1 MKQLIRALIPAAVLV
16 AMLGLILLLPQKDVL
31 VEASISPDMPTG
43 YSLPGW
49 YGQKT
54 QESEAERQ
62 ILAADT
68 KFSKVNYRAAENN
81 DVFGLPRRASSP
93 VIDAS
98 IVFSGQDMNAS
109 IHRPELCLP
118 SQGFRNLVGRPATIE
133 LANGKVVPFTRL
145 SSERPLSEKR
155 GDSVR
160 YIHYYVFIGH
170 GHIKSTHMQRVMQD
184 MYDRLFTGTVER
196 WAYFQIGSY
205 WGDNVGMTEEEADR
219 NLRRLI
225 RELLPRIIRWEEMER

>member
-1 MKQLIRALIPAAVLV
+1 MNATIRALLPAAVLAV
-16 AMLGLILLLPQKDVL
+16 MLGIILSLPQKDVL

-43 YSLPGW
+43 TALTGW

-54 QESEAERQ
+54 QETEAERQ

-68 KFSKVNYRAAENN
+68 KFSKVNYRAASL
-81 DVFGLPRRASSP
+81 DDFGFSDSKAPI
-93 VIDAS
+93 IDAS

-118 SQGFRNLVGRPATIE
+118 AQGFRNLTGRPATVE
-133 LANGKVVPFTRL
+133 LANGKTLAFTRL
-145 SSERPLSEKR
+145 SSERPRSERR
-155 GDSVR
+155 GDSVHF
-160 YIHYYVFIGH
+160 IHYYVFVGK

-196 WAYFQIGSY
+196 WAYFLIGTY
-205 WGDNVGMTEEEADR
+205 WGDDIGISEADADR
-219 NLRRLI
+219 NLQRLI
-225 RELLPRIIRWEEMER
+225 SVLLPRIILWEDMEK

>member
-1 MKQLIRALIPAAVLV
+1 MKPIFRDLLPAAVL
-16 AMLGLILLLPQKDVL
+16 GLLLSLLLLLPQKDTL

-43 YSLPGW
+43 TQLAGW

-68 KFSKVNYRAAENN
+68 KFSKVNYRAASL
-81 DVFGLPRRASSP
+81 DDFSFSDSRAP
-93 VIDAS
+93 IIDAS

-118 SQGFRNLVGRPATIE
+118 SQGFRNLTGRPATIE
-133 LANGKVVPFTRL
+133 LANGKVLNFTRL
-145 SSERPLSEKR
+145 SSERPRSERR
-155 GDSVR
+155 GDSLHF
-160 YIHYYVFIGH
+160 IHYYVFIGK
-170 GHIKSTHMQRVMQD
+170 GHIKSTHLERVMQD

-196 WAYFQIGSY
+196 WAYFQIGTY
-205 WGDNVGMTEEEADR
+205 WGADTGISEEEADR
-219 NLRRLI
+219 NVQRLI
-225 RELLPRIIRWEEMER
+225 KVLLPRIIRWDEM

>member
-1 MKQLIRALIPAAVLV
+1 MKQLIRALLPVAVLV

-54 QESEAERQ
+54 QESEAERSM
-62 ILAADT
+62 LAADT
-68 KFSKVNYRAAENN
+68 KFSKVNYRAEIRNIF
-81 DVFGLPRRASSP
+81 DVPSGVGSA

-109 IHRPELCLP
+109 IHRPEICLP
-118 SQGFRNLVGRPATIE
+118 SQGFLNLTGHAAAIE
-133 LANGKVVPFTRL
+133 LANGKVLPFTRL

-155 GDSVR
+155 GDSVH

-205 WGDNVGMTEEEADR
+205 WGDNVGISEEEADR

-225 RELLPRIIRWEEMER
+225 RELLPRIIRWEEMEH

>member
-1 MKQLIRALIPAAVLV
+1 MKTPIRALIPAAAMA
-16 AMLGLILLLPQKDVL
+16 AMLGIILMLPQKDVL

-43 YSLPGW
+43 TQLAGW

-68 KFSKVNYRAAENN
+68 KFSKVNYRAASL
-81 DVFGLPRRASSP
+81 DDFSFRDSRSP
-93 VIDAS
+93 IIDAS

-118 SQGFRNLVGRPATIE
+118 AQGFRNLTGRPASIE
-133 LANGKVVPFTRL
+133 LANGKTLNFTRL
-145 SSERPLSEKR
+145 SSERPRSEKR
-155 GDSVR
+155 GDSLHF
-160 YIHYYVFIGH
+160 IHYYVFVGK

-196 WAYFQIGSY
+196 WAYFQVGTY
-205 WGDNVGMTEEEADR
+205 WGDDIGISETEAD
-219 NLRRLI
+219 NNVQRLI
-225 RELLPRIIRWEEMER
+225 RELLPRIIKWEEM

>member
-1 MKQLIRALIPAAVLV
+1 MNAAIRALLPAAVLAV
-16 AMLGLILLLPQKDVL
+16 MLGIIFALPQKDVL

-43 YSLPGW
+43 TALTGW

-54 QESEAERQ
+54 QETEAERQ

-68 KFSKVNYRAAENN
+68 KFSKVNYRAASL
-81 DVFGLPRRASSP
+81 DDFGFSDSKAP

-118 SQGFRNLVGRPATIE
+118 AQGFRNLTGRPATVE
-133 LANGKVVPFTRL
+133 LANGKTLAFTRL
-145 SSERPLSEKR
+145 SSERPRSERR
-155 GDSVR
+155 GDSVHF
-160 YIHYYVFIGH
+160 IHYYVFVGK

-196 WAYFQIGSY
+196 WAYFQIGTY
-205 WGDNVGMTEEEADR
+205 WGDDLGISEADADR
-219 NLRRLI
+219 NLQRLI
-225 RELLPRIIRWEEMER
+225 SALLPRIIRWEDMKK

>member
-1 MKQLIRALIPAAVLV
+1 MNAAIRALLPAAVLA
-16 AMLGLILLLPQKDVL
+16 AMLGIILSLPQKDVL

-43 YSLPGW
+43 TALTGW

-54 QESEAERQ
+54 QETEAERQ

-68 KFSKVNYRAAENN
+68 KFSKVNYRAASL
-81 DVFGLPRRASSP
+81 DDFGFSDSKAP

-118 SQGFRNLVGRPATIE
+118 AQGFRNLTGRPATVE
-133 LANGKVVPFTRL
+133 LANGKTLAFTRL
-145 SSERPLSEKR
+145 SSERPRSERR
-155 GDSVR
+155 GDSVHF
-160 YIHYYVFIGH
+160 IHYYVFVGK

-196 WAYFQIGSY
+196 WAYFQIGTY
-205 WGDNVGMTEEEADR
+205 WGDDIGISEADADR
-219 NLRRLI
+219 NLQRLI
-225 RELLPRIIRWEEMER
+225 SALLPRIILWEDMEK

>member
-1 MKQLIRALIPAAVLV
+1 MNTIIRALIPAAVLA
-16 AMLGLILLLPQKDVL
+16 AMLGIILALPQKDEL

-43 YSLPGW
+43 TQLAGW

-68 KFSKVNYRAAENN
+68 KFSKVNYRAASL
-81 DVFGLPRRASSP
+81 DDFSFADSTAPI
-93 VIDAS
+93 IDAS

-118 SQGFRNLVGRPATIE
+118 SQGFRNLTGRPARLKLSNGKE
-133 LANGKVVPFTRL
+133 LAFTRL
-145 SSERPLSEKR
+145 SSERPRSEKR
-155 GDSVR
+155 GDSLHF
-160 YIHYYVFIGH
+160 IHYYIFVGK

-184 MYDRLFTGTVER
+184 MYDRLFTGRVER
-196 WAYFQIGSY
+196 WAYFQIGTY
-205 WGDNVGMTEEEADR
+205 WGEDIGISEAEADR
-219 NLRRLI
+219 SLQRLI
-225 RELLPRIIRWEEMER
+225 SSLLPRIIMWEDMEK